1 MICFLRM
8 ANDYLEEA
16 EKCSSIAGAV
26 RAFEHT
32 ARELARYG
40 QYTEAAIHIA
50 KTLDEV
56 VEYPDYVLS
65 LGPRGGVR
73 KQRC

>member
-1 MICFLRM
+1 M
-8 ANDYLEEA
+8 ANDYLEDA

-26 RAFEHT
+26 RAFEHA
-32 ARELARYG
+32 ARELAGYG
-40 QYTEAAIHIA
+40 QEIEASIHIA
-50 KTLDEV
+50 KIRGEV